1 MLIDNRHGGPIHIP
15 HADGV
20 LSLPPG
26 IALRSATTCGA
37 SHEARRGGQ
46 AASHPQGAPAD
57 LALGGSS
64 PRLVHES
71 PLSIIPR
78 IFSRELLAPF
88 MSHEDGAVRKAAI
101 EQDDLIKSRTG
112 G

>member
-15 HADGV
+15 HAGGGF

-26 IALRSATTCGA
+26 ISEVAEALWNAATKPAEGA
-37 SHEARRGGQ
+37 KLPPILKELLRTSLSVVE
-46 AASHPQGAPAD
+46 PET
-57 LALGGSS
+57 
-64 PRLVHES
+64 VEES

-88 MSHEDGAVRKAAI
+88 LSHEDQAVRKAAI

>member
-15 HADGV
+15 HAGSV
-20 LSLPPG
+20 LTLPPG
-26 IALRSATTCGA
+26 ISEVAETLWNAATKPAEGGKLPPILKELLRTALSVVEPETV
-37 SHEARRGGQ
+37 E
-46 AASHPQGAPAD
+46 
-57 LALGGSS
+57 
-64 PRLVHES
+64 ES

-78 IFSRELLAPF
+78 IFSRELLSPF
-88 MSHEDGAVRKAAI
+88 FAHEDGAVRRAAI

>member
-15 HADGV
+15 HEGGF

-26 IALRSATTCGA
+26 ISEVADALWNAATKTAEGTKLPPVLKEILRT
-37 SHEARRGGQ
+37 SLSVVE
-46 AASHPQGAPAD
+46 SET
-57 LALGGSS
+57 
-64 PRLVHES
+64 VEES

-88 MSHEDGAVRKAAI
+88 LAHEDGAVRKAAI

>member
-1 MLIDNRHGGPIHIP
+1 MLIDNRHGGPVHIP
-15 HADGV
+15 HAGAV
-20 LSLPPG
+20 LTLPPG
-26 IALRSATTCGA
+26 ISEVVDDLWERATKPAEGVKLPPILKELLRTSLSVVESETV
-37 SHEARRGGQ
+37 
-46 AASHPQGAPAD
+46 D
-57 LALGGSS
+57 
-64 PRLVHES
+64 ES

>member
-15 HADGV
+15 HEGGF

-26 IALRSATTCGA
+26 ISEVADALWNAATK
-37 SHEARRGGQ
+37 
-46 AASHPQGAPAD
+46 PAEGTK
-57 LALGGSS
+57 LPPVLKELLRTSLS
-64 PRLVHES
+64 VVESETVEES

-78 IFSRELLAPF
+78 IFDRALLAPF
-88 MSHEDGAVRKAAI
+88 LSHEDGAVRKAAI

>member
-26 IALRSATTCGA
+26 ISEVVDDLWERATKPAEGVKLPPILKELLRTSLSVVESETV
-37 SHEARRGGQ
+37 
-46 AASHPQGAPAD
+46 D
-57 LALGGSS
+57 
-64 PRLVHES
+64 ES